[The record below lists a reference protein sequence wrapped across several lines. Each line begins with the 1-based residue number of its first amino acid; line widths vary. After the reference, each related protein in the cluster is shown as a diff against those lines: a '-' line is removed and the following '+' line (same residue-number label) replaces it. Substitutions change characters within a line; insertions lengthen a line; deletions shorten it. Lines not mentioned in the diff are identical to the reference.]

1 MKNSNTD
8 IYVILFVFF
17 SLAASLVLEYYEF
30 TVFSAICFISY
41 FFLKVFVF
49 DGRNTDNKKN
59 RMGNKLWHRCIGRSD
74 INGNGGR
81 WKTDYG
87 GIP

>member
-49 DGRNTDNKKN
+49 DGRNTDNKK
-59 RMGNKLWHRCIGRSD
+59 
-74 INGNGGR
+74 
-81 WKTDYG
+81 
-87 GIP
+87 